1 MKYYE
6 LELNGRTIKLRLTSN
21 DCMVIEQKYKKSIIE
36 FIQDM
41 SMTTVIILL
50 KYMVRSSDKGFSDEG
65 AGQLFDELID
75 AGYTLADIIND
86 VILEGLIV
94 SGFMKKEDKETA
106 VKKETATK

>member
-21 DCMVIEQKYKKSIIE
+21 DCMVIEKTYKKSIME

-50 KYMVRSSDKGFSDEG
+50 KYMVRSSDKSFSEDG
-65 AGQLFDELID
+65 AGELYDELID
-75 AGYTLADIIND
+75 SGYTLTDIINN

-94 SGFMKKEDKETA
+94 SGFMKKEDIKEKQD
-106 VKKETATK
+106 KKK